1 MKLKRP
7 MRRFLAPAVTLLIL
21 AGVTADVLTHPT
33 PDDAAPYHKRVLE
46 AVGKPKGDGEP
57 EVPGRIPKEIGNWSG
72 VHVAVPAAAGR
83 MLHPNAMCSRRY
95 TYGQNGPSVDL
106 LVIHCSDAR
115 DMGSHYPPVCYP
127 ANGWKLRRDRP
138 VVCRVK
144 PGTVIPAKEYEF
156 TRHEVRQGEPPLLRI
171 IRVVNVLLLP
181 DGTITPNISAVGAA
195 RADYRTH
202 FFGAGQVQVV
212 FGERIAPADRDRI
225 FKTFMDAIQ
234 PVIAAIGTGV
244 QR

>member
-1 MKLKRP
+1 MKFRKP

-21 AGVTADVLTHPT
+21 AGVTADMLSHPT
-33 PDDAAPYHKRVLE
+33 PDDAAPYHKRVR
-46 AVGKPKGDGEP
+46 AVVD
-57 EVPGRIPKEIGNWSG
+57 RIPKTIGDWSG
-72 VHVAVPAAAGR
+72 VPMAVPAAAGE
-83 MLHPNAMCSRRY
+83 MLHPNAICTRRY

-115 DMGSHYPPVCYP
+115 DMGCHYPPVCYP

-138 VVCRVK
+138 VACRVK
-144 PGTVIPAKEYEF
+144 PDTIIPAKEYEF
-156 TRHEVRQGEPPLLRI
+156 SRHEVRQGEPPLPRI

-212 FGERIAPADRDRI
+212 FGERIAPAERDRI

-234 PVIAAIGTGV
+234 PVVAEIGTGV